1 MLEIGERLYPIC
13 LRTLHQGV
21 YNGAGLST
29 FWRIAKQP
37 VLSSQDK
44 GPDRILGKVIGDWN
58 LGLIQKSTELLLLV
72 NTVANR
78 FLQLA
83 SLFRMHRIQPC
94 KILLQKR

>member
-1 MLEIGERLYPIC
+1 MPEIGERLNPIC

-37 VLSSQDK
+37 VLSSQGK
-44 GPDRILGKVIGDWN
+44 RPDRILGKVIGDWN

-72 NTVANR
+72 NAVANR
-78 FLQLA
+78 ILQLA